1 MMLMTRL
8 GAIESQY
15 VTPPLLAD
23 YLVIAGGGGGGANGG
38 AGGGAGGYLTGT
50 ALTLSV
56 DTSYA
61 VTVGEG
67 GARTGRMVNNRN
79 SGVKG
84 ENSSFVGGAV
94 NIVAIGGGYGQ
105 VGGWDQDSP
114 GSGGSG
120 GGGAMYSTVGT
131 PTGASGT
138 TGQGH
143 RGGNATSTG
152 NYFQSAGGGG
162 AGSVGG
168 NPSGTTNDVGGIG
181 GSGLSS
187 DITGSPVVRA
197 SGGNGYGQDAVI
209 AGGGGAG
216 DGEPNTGSGGGF
228 RGAGGSGVVILK
240 FPIGYITTVS
250 GLTYSS
256 VILGEFKIYT
266 FTGGTGTVTF
276 RS

>member
-8 GAIESQY
+8 GAIASQY

-23 YLVIAGGGGGGANGG
+23 YLVIAGGGGGGSNGG
-38 AGGGAGGYLTGT
+38 SGGGAGGYLEGT

-61 VTVGEG
+61 VTVGIG
-67 GARTGRMVNNRN
+67 GARADRTVGTRT

-84 ENSSFVGGAV
+84 GNSSFVGGAV
-94 NIVAIGGGYGQ
+94 NIVSIGGGYGQ

-120 GGGAMYSTVGT
+120 GGASMYTTVGT
-131 PTGASGT
+131 PTGANGT

-143 RGGNATSTG
+143 KGGNATNTG
-152 NYFQSAGGGG
+152 NYYQSAGGGG

-168 NPSGTTNDVGGIG
+168 NASGTTNSIGGIG

-240 FPIGYITTVS
+240 FPIGYIITVS

-276 RS
+276 RG